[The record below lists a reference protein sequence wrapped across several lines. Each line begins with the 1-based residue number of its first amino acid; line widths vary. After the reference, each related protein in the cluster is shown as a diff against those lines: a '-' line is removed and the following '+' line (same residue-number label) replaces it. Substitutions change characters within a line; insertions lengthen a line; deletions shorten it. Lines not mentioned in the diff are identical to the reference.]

1 MTDKTKG
8 YLYAMLSSCTFGSI
22 PLFSMPALASGMLTQ
37 SVLAYRFLFA
47 CVAMGAIMAVK
58 HYGFKITFGEF
69 LRISV
74 LSLLYDASA
83 ILLIYGYKYMPSGI
97 ATTLLFSYPVFT
109 ELIML
114 SFFHEKL
121 SLRVVIAIALAV
133 GGVVCLSNISGS
145 GEHGFSVLGLVIEL
159 LAGLTYALYLVFVP
173 VLKVRNLESTKLN
186 FYVFFLGMVYMAIF
200 ALFTGGIQPIGN
212 GLSLLSLIMLGL
224 LPTALSN
231 ITLVLAIKRIGSTLT
246 AVLGALEP
254 LTAMTIGI
262 CAFGEPLTAVVAI
275 GFFLIIASVMLLVT
289 KKE

>member
-1 MTDKTKG
+1 
-8 YLYAMLSSCTFGSI
+8 
-22 PLFSMPALASGMLTQ
+22 
-37 SVLAYRFLFA
+37 
-47 CVAMGAIMAVK
+47 
-58 HYGFKITFGEF
+58 
-69 LRISV
+69 
-74 LSLLYDASA
+74 
-83 ILLIYGYKYMPSGI
+83 MPSGI

-121 SLRVVIAIALAV
+121 SLRVVLAIALAV
-133 GGVVCLSNISGS
+133 GGVVCLSNTGGS
-145 GEHGFSVLGLVIEL
+145 VEHGFSVLGLAIEL

-173 VLKVRNLESTKLN
+173 VLKVRHLESTKLN

-200 ALFTGGIQPIGN
+200 AMFTGGIQPVTN

-224 LPTALSN
+224 IPTALSN

-289 KKE
+289 KKG

>member
-1 MTDKTKG
+1 
-8 YLYAMLSSCTFGSI
+8 
-22 PLFSMPALASGMLTQ
+22 
-37 SVLAYRFLFA
+37 
-47 CVAMGAIMAVK
+47 
-58 HYGFKITFGEF
+58 
-69 LRISV
+69 
-74 LSLLYDASA
+74 
-83 ILLIYGYKYMPSGI
+83 
-97 ATTLLFSYPVFT
+97 
-109 ELIML
+109 
-114 SFFHEKL
+114 
-121 SLRVVIAIALAV
+121 
-133 GGVVCLSNISGS
+133 
-145 GEHGFSVLGLVIEL
+145 
-159 LAGLTYALYLVFVP
+159 
-173 VLKVRNLESTKLN
+173 
-186 FYVFFLGMVYMAIF
+186 MVYMAIF